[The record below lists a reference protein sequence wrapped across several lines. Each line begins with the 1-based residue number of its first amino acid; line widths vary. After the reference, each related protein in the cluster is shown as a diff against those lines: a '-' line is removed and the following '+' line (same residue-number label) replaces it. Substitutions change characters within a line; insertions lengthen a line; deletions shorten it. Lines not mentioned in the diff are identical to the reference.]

1 MHPRGVC
8 VPVKFCGRGGEE
20 SDVFLC
26 RTLTQS
32 PTVPALS
39 RREPW
44 FERSVCMVCT
54 RGVCG
59 CCPSRTI
66 PPSAFGSHLPL
77 HKGGMVGSPFVRW
90 VTVEFVDTVYFA
102 KSICLTCLANQT
114 RYAKAE
120 PLLDISVLRRI
131 RYVLPRA
138 KRESDMGC
146 RDKGVAYSVGDRII
160 SRFCCFFGGSKPP
173 PYRLGEKPFFR
184 WVTVEFAGIDLFI
197 R

>member
-1 MHPRGVC
+1 MPADNCRGQLSVYMAEIVSRPALCVARGV
-8 VPVKFCGRGGEE
+8 
-20 SDVFLC
+20 S
-26 RTLTQS
+26 
-32 PTVPALS
+32 
-39 RREPW
+39 
-44 FERSVCMVCT
+44 
-54 RGVCG
+54 G

-138 KRESDMGC
+138 KRESDMSC
-146 RDKGVAYSVGDRII
+146 RGKGIAHSVGDRII
-160 SRFCCFFGGSKPP
+160 SRFCCFSAGASPRPTDWVKIRSFG
-173 PYRLGEKPFFR
+173 E
-184 WVTVEFAGIDLFI
+184 
-197 R
+197 